1 MGGIGDECECAGA
14 CPQALGARA
23 SSRPSPYTFFPLRA
37 RHLCQF
43 YLKNQEASSE
53 RGPGGCL
60 WWCGTVRT
68 MVRADSAVE
77 RLPGQV
83 EAALE
88 AAVRDQGSAAGE
100 AGSGL
105 RALVRL
111 A

>member
-1 MGGIGDECECAGA
+1 
-14 CPQALGARA
+14 
-23 SSRPSPYTFFPLRA
+23 
-37 RHLCQF
+37 
-43 YLKNQEASSE
+43 
-53 RGPGGCL
+53 
-60 WWCGTVRT
+60 

-111 A
+111 AAGRVPSPRCDPPVRLPDCLVPS